1 MEPMIPDKDQ
11 PQEAREVAQSIVNVL
26 LQVLR
31 MLSFYAKEHSN
42 CQACLTRLHKEL
54 GNFLEKNQELR
65 LTVEK
70 NRLLF
75 GDAVAYE
82 GDVKDGDPAFAL
94 FRDGIQELSFKNGL
108 EARETQIFVGILHT
122 YKILPAE
129 AEGDIVTA
137 LWESQLPHIH
147 YEAADS
153 FIEMD
158 SEGGLSSPEENGPIP
173 GGATFRQGAE
183 IFDSLET
190 LKQDPAQCVL
200 ADKAKEWRRLDA
212 TILELKAEEIAA
224 LREMVLREEE
234 RDATGEILNMM
245 ADILKDQQNREF
257 FDVVLEYLSEE
268 LQIALVRKNFDNS
281 LRILV
286 RLHQIR
292 KLSVDSTSWA
302 HAKIEEFFMRA
313 SDKKFLGALHELWPK
328 MTAADLEKAKK
339 TLILLPPTSIGTI
352 GPMFCET
359 RTSSVLRMLADVI
372 VTLAARDL
380 KPFETLLDTSEEDLV
395 HRLVPLLG
403 HMKDESSA
411 RLLLK
416 MTLHPGERVRME
428 ALKAIT
434 TRDLWVPE
442 KLVSLLDDGNSIVR
456 QLFLDYLA
464 SRRSTTTEGILLGYL
479 RKKRFRNHDKE
490 HLSGCLK
497 ALGKCGTTAS
507 IPYLQNVLL
516 KGGLISR
523 FRVSTCRK
531 GAAMALLELGSEKA
545 RQVLLK
551 ASRSGFPGI
560 RNVAQS
566 IL

>member
-1 MEPMIPDKDQ
+1 MPDKDL
-11 PQEAREVAQSIVNVL
+11 PQEALEDARSIVSIL
-26 LQVLR
+26 FQVLR
-31 MLSFYAKEHSN
+31 MLSFYAKDHTN
-42 CQACLTRLHKEL
+42 CQAGLMRLHKDL
-54 GNFLEKNQELR
+54 GSFLEKNQELR

-75 GDAVAYE
+75 GDGVVYD
-82 GDVKDGDPAFAL
+82 GDVKDGDLAFAL
-94 FRDGIQELSFKNGL
+94 FRDGILELSFQKGL
-108 EARETQIFVGILHT
+108 EAWETQNFVGILNT
-122 YKILPAE
+122 YKVLPAE

-137 LWESQLPHIH
+137 LWESQLPHVY

-153 FIEMD
+153 IIETD
-158 SEGGLSSPEENGPIP
+158 SEGGLSSPEESGPIA
-173 GGATFRQGAE
+173 GGATSRQKTD

-190 LKQDPAQCVL
+190 LKQDPAPCAV
-200 ADKAKEWRRLDA
+200 AEKAKEWRRFDSR
-212 TILELKAEEIAA
+212 IFELKTEEITA
-224 LREMVLREEE
+224 LRQMVLREEE

-245 ADILKDQQNREF
+245 ADILKDQQNKEF

-268 LQIALVRKNFDNS
+268 LQIALARKNFDNS

-302 HAKIEEFFMRA
+302 HAKIKEFFMRA
-313 SDKKFLGALHELWPK
+313 SEKKFLGALHELWPK

-339 TLILLPPTSIGTI
+339 TLILLPPASIGTI

-359 RTSSVLRMLADVI
+359 RTSSVLQMLADVI

-380 KPFETLLDTSEEDLV
+380 KPFETFLDTSEEDLV

-403 HMKDESSA
+403 RMKDESSA
-411 RLLLK
+411 QLLLK
-416 MTLHPGERVRME
+416 MTQHPAERVRME
-428 ALKAIT
+428 ALKAVMA
-434 TRDLWVPE
+434 RDLWIPCD
-442 KLVSLLDDGNSIVR
+442 LVSLLDDENSIIR
-456 QLFLDYLA
+456 QLYLDYLA
-464 SRRSTTTEGILLGYL
+464 SRRSQKTEGILLGYL
-479 RKKRFRNHDKE
+479 RSKRFRNHNKE
-490 HLSGCLK
+490 HLSACFRT
-497 ALGKCGTTAS
+497 LGKCGTTAS
-507 IPYLQNVLL
+507 IPFLQNALL

-523 FRVSTCRK
+523 FRVSAHRK

-545 RQVLLK
+545 RQVLLE

>member
-1 MEPMIPDKDQ
+1 MPDKDL
-11 PQEAREVAQSIVNVL
+11 PQEALEDARSIVNIL
-26 LQVLR
+26 FQVLR
-31 MLSFYAKEHSN
+31 MLSFYAEDHTN
-42 CQACLTRLHKEL
+42 CQAGLMRLHKDL

-75 GDAVAYE
+75 GDGVVYE
-82 GDVKDGDPAFAL
+82 GDVKDGDLAFAL
-94 FRDGIQELSFKNGL
+94 FRDGILELSFQKGL
-108 EARETQIFVGILHT
+108 EARETKIFVGILHT
-122 YKILPAE
+122 YKVLPAE

-137 LWESQLPHIH
+137 LWESQLPHVH

-153 FIEMD
+153 IIETD
-158 SEGGLSSPEENGPIP
+158 SEGGLSSPEENGSIP
-173 GGATFRQGAE
+173 GGATSRQGAD

-190 LKQDPAQCVL
+190 LKQDSAPCVV
-200 ADKAKEWRRLDA
+200 AEKAKESRRVD
-212 TILELKAEEIAA
+212 TRIFQLKTEEITA

-245 ADILKDQQNREF
+245 ADILKDQQNKEF

-268 LQIALVRKNFDNS
+268 LQIALARKNFDNS

-302 HAKIEEFFMRA
+302 HAKIKEFFMRA
-313 SDKKFLGALHELWPK
+313 SGEKFLASLHELWPK

-339 TLILLPPTSIGTI
+339 TLILLPPAAIGTI

-359 RTSSVLRMLADVI
+359 RVSSALQMLADVI

-380 KPFETLLDTSEEDLV
+380 KPFETLLDTAEEDLV

-416 MTLHPGERVRME
+416 MTQHPGESVRME
-428 ALKAIT
+428 ALKAVMA
-434 TRDLWVPE
+434 RDLWIPE
-442 KLVSLLDDGNSIVR
+442 ELLFLLDDGNSIIR
-456 QLFLDYLA
+456 QLYLDYLA
-464 SRRSTTTEGILLGYL
+464 SRRSQTTEGILLGYL
-479 RKKRFRNHDKE
+479 RNKRFRNHNKE
-490 HLSGCLK
+490 HLSACFRT
-497 ALGKCGTTAS
+497 LGKCGTTAS
-507 IPYLQNVLL
+507 IPYLQNALL
-516 KGGLISR
+516 KGGLISK
-523 FRVSTCRK
+523 FRTSAHRK
-531 GAAMALLELGSEKA
+531 SAAMALLELGSEKA
-545 RQVLLK
+545 RQVLLE

>member
-1 MEPMIPDKDQ
+1 MIPDKDQ
-11 PQEAREVAQSIVNVL
+11 PQEELEAVQSIVNIL

-31 MLSFYAKEHSN
+31 MLSFYAEEHSN

-54 GNFLEKNQELR
+54 GNFLQKNQELKF
-65 LTVEK
+65 TVEK
-70 NRLLF
+70 NRLLL
-75 GDAVAYE
+75 GDGVLYE
-82 GDVKDGDPAFAL
+82 GDVKDGDLAFAL
-94 FRDGIQELSFKNGL
+94 FRDGILELSFQKGL
-108 EARETQIFVGILHT
+108 EAWETKIFVGILNT
-122 YKILPAE
+122 YKVLPTE

-137 LWESQLPHIH
+137 LWESQLPHVH

-153 FIEMD
+153 IIETD
-158 SEGGLSSPEENGPIP
+158 SEGGLTSSEENGPIP
-173 GGATFRQGAE
+173 GGAASPQCAD

-190 LKQDPAQCVL
+190 LKQDPAPCVVVQ
-200 ADKAKEWRRLDA
+200 KAKESRRVD
-212 TILELKAEEIAA
+212 TRIFELKTEEITA

-245 ADILKDQQNREF
+245 ADILKDQQNKDF

-268 LQIALVRKNFDNS
+268 LQIALARKNFDNS

-292 KLSVDSTSWA
+292 KMSVDSTSWA
-302 HAKIEEFFMRA
+302 HAKIKEFFIRA
-313 SDKKFLGALHELWPK
+313 SEKKFLGALYELWPK

-339 TLILLPPTSIGTI
+339 TLVLLPPASIGTI

-380 KPFETLLDTSEEDLV
+380 RPFEMLLDTSEEDLV

-403 HMKDESSA
+403 HMKDEGSA

-416 MTLHPGERVRME
+416 MTLNPGERVRME
-428 ALKAIT
+428 ALKAIM
-434 TRDLWVPE
+434 TRGLWVPE
-442 KLVSLLDDGNSIVR
+442 ELVSLLDDENSIVR
-456 QLFLDYLA
+456 QLYLDYLA
-464 SRRSTTTEGILLGYL
+464 SRRSKTTEEILLGYL
-479 RKKRFRNHDKE
+479 RAKRFRNHNKE
-490 HLSGCLK
+490 HLSACFRT
-497 ALGKCGTTAS
+497 LGRCGTTAS
-507 IPYLQNVLL
+507 IPYLQNALL

-523 FRVSTCRK
+523 FRVSPHRK

-545 RQVLLK
+545 RLVLLE
-551 ASRSGFPGI
+551 ASRSVFPGI
-560 RNVAQS
+560 RNVAQP

>member
-11 PQEAREVAQSIVNVL
+11 PQEELEAVQSIVNIL
-26 LQVLR
+26 LQVIR
-31 MLSFYAKEHSN
+31 MLSFYAEEHSN

-54 GNFLEKNQELR
+54 GNFLQKNQELKF
-65 LTVEK
+65 TVEK
-70 NRLLF
+70 NRLLL
-75 GDAVAYE
+75 GDGVLYE
-82 GDVKDGDPAFAL
+82 GDVKDGDLAFAL
-94 FRDGIQELSFKNGL
+94 FRDGILELSFQKGL
-108 EARETQIFVGILHT
+108 EAWETKIFVGILNT
-122 YKILPAE
+122 YKVLPTE

-137 LWESQLPHIH
+137 LWESQLPHVH

-153 FIEMD
+153 IIETD
-158 SEGGLSSPEENGPIP
+158 SEGGLTSSEENGPIP
-173 GGATFRQGAE
+173 GGAASPQCAD

-190 LKQDPAQCVL
+190 LKQDPASCVVVQ
-200 ADKAKEWRRLDA
+200 KAKDSRRVD
-212 TILELKAEEIAA
+212 TRIFELKTEEITA

-245 ADILKDQQNREF
+245 ADILKDQQNKDF

-268 LQIALVRKNFDNS
+268 LQIALARKNFGNS

-286 RLHQIR
+286 RLRQIR
-292 KLSVDSTSWA
+292 KMSVDSTSWA
-302 HAKIEEFFMRA
+302 HAKIKEFFMRA
-313 SDKKFLGALHELWPK
+313 SEKKFLGALYELWPK

-339 TLILLPPTSIGTI
+339 TLVLLPPASIGTI

-380 KPFETLLDTSEEDLV
+380 RPFETLLDTSEEDLV

-403 HMKDESSA
+403 HMKDEGSA

-428 ALKAIT
+428 ALKAIM
-434 TRDLWVPE
+434 TRGLWVPE
-442 KLVSLLDDGNSIVR
+442 ELVSLLDDENSIVR
-456 QLFLDYLA
+456 QLYLDYLA
-464 SRRSTTTEGILLGYL
+464 SRRSKTTEEILLGYL
-479 RKKRFRNHDKE
+479 RAKRFRNHNKE
-490 HLSGCLK
+490 HLSACFRT
-497 ALGKCGTTAS
+497 LGRCGTTAS
-507 IPYLQNVLL
+507 IPYLQNALL

-523 FRVSTCRK
+523 FRVSPHRK

-545 RQVLLK
+545 RLVLLE
-551 ASRSGFPGI
+551 ASRSVFPGI
-560 RNVAQS
+560 RNVAQP

>member
-1 MEPMIPDKDQ
+1 MIPDKDQ
-11 PQEAREVAQSIVNVL
+11 PQEALEDARSIVNIL
-26 LQVLR
+26 FQVLR
-31 MLSFYAKEHSN
+31 MLSFYAEDHTN
-42 CQACLTRLHKEL
+42 CQAGLMRLHKDL
-54 GNFLEKNQELR
+54 GNFLEKNEELS
-65 LTVEK
+65 LKVEK

-75 GDAVAYE
+75 GDAAVYE
-82 GDVKDGDPAFAL
+82 GDVKDGDLAFAL
-94 FRDGIQELSFKNGL
+94 FRDGILELSFHNGL
-108 EARETQIFVGILHT
+108 EARETQIFVGILNT
-122 YKILPAE
+122 YKVLPAE

-137 LWESQLPHIH
+137 LWESQLPHVH

-153 FIEMD
+153 IIETD
-158 SEGGLSSPEENGPIP
+158 SEGGLSSQEENGPIP
-173 GGATFRQGAE
+173 GGTTSLQGTD
-183 IFDSLET
+183 IFGSLET
-190 LKQDPAQCVL
+190 LKKDPAPCVV
-200 ADKAKEWRRLDA
+200 AEKAKELRRVDMR
-212 TILELKAEEIAA
+212 IFELKTEEITA

-245 ADILKDQQNREF
+245 ADILKDQQNKEF

-268 LQIALVRKNFDNS
+268 LQIALARKNFDNS

-302 HAKIEEFFMRA
+302 RAKIKEFFMRA
-313 SDKKFLGALHELWPK
+313 SEKKYLGALHELWPK
-328 MTAADLEKAKK
+328 LTVADLEKAKK
-339 TLILLPPTSIGTI
+339 TLILLPPASIGTI

-359 RTSSVLRMLADVI
+359 RTSSVLRMLSEVI

-380 KPFETLLDTSEEDLV
+380 KPFETLLNTSEEDLV

-434 TRDLWVPE
+434 TRDLWVPCD
-442 KLVSLLDDGNSIVR
+442 LVSLLDDENSIVR
-456 QLFLDYLA
+456 QLYLDYLA
-464 SRRSTTTEGILLGYL
+464 SRRSKTTEGILLGYL
-479 RKKRFRNHDKE
+479 RNKRFRNHNKE
-490 HLSGCLK
+490 HLSACFRT
-497 ALGKCGTTAS
+497 LGKCGTTAS
-507 IPYLQNVLL
+507 IPYLQNALL

-523 FRVSTCRK
+523 FRASSHRK

-545 RQVLLK
+545 RQVLLE

>member
-1 MEPMIPDKDQ
+1 MIPDKDQ
-11 PQEAREVAQSIVNVL
+11 PQEALEDARSIVNIL
-26 LQVLR
+26 FQVLR
-31 MLSFYAKEHSN
+31 MLSFYAEDHTN
-42 CQACLTRLHKEL
+42 CQAGLMRLHKDL
-54 GNFLEKNQELR
+54 GNFLEKNEELS
-65 LTVEK
+65 LKVEK

-75 GDAVAYE
+75 GDAVVYE
-82 GDVKDGDPAFAL
+82 GDVKDGDLAFAL
-94 FRDGIQELSFKNGL
+94 FRDGILELSFQNGI
-108 EARETQIFVGILHT
+108 EARETQVFVGILHK
-122 YKILPAE
+122 YKVLPAE

-137 LWESQLPHIH
+137 LWESQLPHVH

-153 FIEMD
+153 IIETD
-158 SEGGLSSPEENGPIP
+158 SEGGLSSPGENGPIP
-173 GGATFRQGAE
+173 GGATSRQGAD

-190 LKQDPAQCVL
+190 LKQDPAPCVL
-200 ADKAKEWRRLDA
+200 ADKAKEWRRVDA
-212 TILELKAEEIAA
+212 TIFELKTEEIAA
-224 LREMVLREEE
+224 LQEMVFREEE

-245 ADILKDQQNREF
+245 ADILKDQQNKEF

-268 LQIALVRKNFDNS
+268 LQMALARKNFDNS

-302 HAKIEEFFMRA
+302 YSKIKAFFRRA
-313 SDKKFLGALHELWPK
+313 SGKKFLAALHELWPK
-328 MTAADLEKAKK
+328 MTAADLEKAQK
-339 TLILLPPTSIGTI
+339 TLILLPPVSIGAI
-352 GPMFCET
+352 GPMFCEM

-372 VTLAARDL
+372 VTLATRDL

-403 HMKDESSA
+403 HMKDESST

-416 MTLHPGERVRME
+416 MTQHPGERVRME
-428 ALKAIT
+428 ALKAIM

-442 KLVSLLDDGNSIVR
+442 ELVSLLDDENSIIR
-456 QLFLDYLA
+456 QLYLDYLA
-464 SRRSTTTEGILLGYL
+464 SRRSKTTEGILLGYL
-479 RKKRFRNHDKE
+479 REKRFRNHDKE
-490 HLSGCLK
+490 HLSACLK
-497 ALGKCGTTAS
+497 TLGKCGTTAS
-507 IPYLQNVLL
+507 IPYLQNALL

-523 FRVSTCRK
+523 FRTSARRK

-545 RQVLLK
+545 RQVLLE

>member
-11 PQEAREVAQSIVNVL
+11 PQEVLEAAQSIVNIL

-31 MLSFYAKEHSN
+31 MLSFYAEEHSN

-54 GNFLEKNQELR
+54 GNFLEKNQELK

-82 GDVKDGDPAFAL
+82 GDVKDGDLAFAL
-94 FRDGIQELSFKNGL
+94 FRDGILELSFQNGL

-122 YKILPAE
+122 YKVLPAE

-137 LWESQLPHIH
+137 LWESQLPHVH

-153 FIEMD
+153 IIEMD

-173 GGATFRQGAE
+173 GGATSRQCAD

-190 LKQDPAQCVL
+190 LKKDPAPCVL
-200 ADKAKEWRRLDA
+200 ADKAKERRRFDT
-212 TILELKAEEIAA
+212 TIFELKTEEIAV
-224 LREMVLREEE
+224 LREMVIREEK

-245 ADILKDQQNREF
+245 ADILKDQQNKEF

-268 LQIALVRKNFDNS
+268 LQMALARKNFDNS

-292 KLSVDSTSWA
+292 KLSVDSISWA
-302 HAKIEEFFMRA
+302 HAKIKEFFMRA
-313 SDKKFLGALHELWPK
+313 SEKKSLAALQELWPK
-328 MTAADLEKAKK
+328 MTAVDLEKAQK
-339 TLILLPPTSIGTI
+339 TLILLPPASIGTI

-428 ALKAIT
+428 ALKAIM
-434 TRDLWVPE
+434 TRSLWVPE
-442 KLVSLLDDGNSIVR
+442 ELVSLLDDENSIVR
-456 QLFLDYLA
+456 QLYLDYLA
-464 SRRSTTTEGILLGYL
+464 SQRSKTTEEILLGYL
-479 RKKRFRNHDKE
+479 RNKRFRNHDKE
-490 HLSGCLK
+490 HLSDCLR

-507 IPYLQNVLL
+507 IPYLQNALL

-523 FRVSTCRK
+523 FRASAHRK

-545 RQVLLK
+545 RQVLLE